1 MSMNCSC
8 NFLQTWYNTLM
19 RKTPK
24 INHKRIVSLVNYT
37 TKLVACDDI
46 EVPGHRFMSVGMFGN
61 EEKWFIGRFSPS
73 GHITTFNIGSERY
86 IKKVWK
92 NFQNSSCIRLK

>member
-8 NFLQTWYNTLM
+8 ISLKFWYNTRM
-19 RKTPK
+19 RKTQ
-24 INHKRIVSLVNYT
+24 INHKRIVSLVTYT
-37 TKLVACDDI
+37 TKLVISEI
-46 EVPGHRFMSVGMFGN
+46 EVPGHRFMSVGTFNG
-61 EEKWFIGRFSPS
+61 EEKWFTGRFSHD
-73 GHITTFNIGSERY
+73 GLITTFNIGSERY

>member
-1 MSMNCSC
+1 MSTDCSC
-8 NFLQTWYNTLM
+8 NFLTAWYNTRM

-24 INHKRIVSLVNYT
+24 ITHHRIVSLVAYT
-37 TKLVACDDI
+37 TKLVACDI

-61 EEKWFIGRFSPS
+61 EEKWFTGRFSLS
-73 GHITTFNIGSERY
+73 GHVTTFNIGSERY